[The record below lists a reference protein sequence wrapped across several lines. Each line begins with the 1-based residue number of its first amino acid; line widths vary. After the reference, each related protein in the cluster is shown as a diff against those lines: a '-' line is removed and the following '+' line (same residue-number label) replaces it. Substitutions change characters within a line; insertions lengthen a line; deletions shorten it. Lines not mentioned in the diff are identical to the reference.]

1 MQKHAL
7 KVNLLMIK
15 ILLLFFLPIWIIKTT
30 AVSPAAL
37 LNFAKK
43 VFFSCKFN
51 IECKNSHICKRVK
64 PHPNYAKV

>member
-7 KVNLLMIK
+7 KVNVLMIK
-15 ILLLFFLPIWIIKTT
+15 ILLLFFVPIWIIKTT

-43 VFFSCKFN
+43 VFFPVNLILSAKT
-51 IECKNSHICKRVK
+51 VT
-64 PHPNYAKV
+64 YANV